1 MILANFW
8 RDRAMKFHTFYL
20 VLAIFSSHG
29 CKPNSSELAA
39 AGDYGLDADPIAK
52 YMADAEKTVESKE
65 ALHKKLEAE
74 LAKPSMSVFVGMR
87 DKSPVARAVFTD
99 QFMSTYKR
107 FLSSTTLAS
116 IYRLKPG
123 RVVFTNEGR
132 SEFAQQGARLAL
144 SSEPMTNPEL
154 QLVTDDKVTK
164 CAEMSK
170 KWEDDTGITK
180 QKEIVEGKCGFGC
193 AYLAALS
200 GSIGNPA
207 TQLGSP
213 STGTFAKQGFKSAK
227 FAAEFAAN
235 GCNDVPKPS
244 DPCADLYKDKPS
256 HECNRDN
263 DNSRVGSASCAS
275 KAWSCECGSN
285 DSKCDWKF
293 R

>member
-1 MILANFW
+1 
-8 RDRAMKFHTFYL
+8 MKFHTFYL

-154 QLVTDDKVTK
+154 QLVADDKVTK

>member
-1 MILANFW
+1 
-8 RDRAMKFHTFYL
+8 MKFHTFYL